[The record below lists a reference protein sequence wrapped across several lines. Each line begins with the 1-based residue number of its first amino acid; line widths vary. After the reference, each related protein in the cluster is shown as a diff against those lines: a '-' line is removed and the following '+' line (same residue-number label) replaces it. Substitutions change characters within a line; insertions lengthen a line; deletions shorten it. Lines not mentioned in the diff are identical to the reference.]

1 MTEER
6 KSGRLNGGSGITAGG
21 NVTFGNVSGQVAIG
35 ENIIQTQ
42 SIGQADLE
50 KLRKSLLDFQ
60 NEIAKL
66 DLPPNY
72 QNVVNG
78 EISAAII
85 EANEEKPVLSEIK
98 KKFESAINTVKKAG
112 KEINEISELYEPA
125 KKIAKLVGIGITFLV

>member
-6 KSGRLNGGSGITAGG
+6 KSGRVNGRSGITAGG

-35 ENIIQTQ
+35 ENIVQTQ
-42 SIGQADLE
+42 YIGQVDLE
-50 KLRKSLLDFQ
+50 ELRKSLLDFQ

-85 EANEEKPVLSEIK
+85 EANDEKPALPEIK
-98 KKFESAINTVKKAG
+98 NKFESAINTVKNAG

-125 KKIAKLVGIGITFLV
+125 KKIAKLVGIGIAFLV

>member
-6 KSGRLNGGSGITAGG
+6 ESGKVNGESGITAGG
-21 NVTFGNVSGQVAIG
+21 NVTFGNVTGQVAIG
-35 ENIIQTQ
+35 ENITQIQ
-42 SIGQADLE
+42 SIEQADLE
-50 KLRKSLLDFQ
+50 ELRKSLMDFQ

-85 EANEEKPVLSEIK
+85 EADEDKPALSVIK
-98 KKFESAINTVKKAG
+98 TKFENAINMTKKAG
-112 KEINEISELYEPA
+112 KAINKISELYEPA
-125 KKIAKLVGIGITFLV
+125 KKIAKLVGINLAFLA

>member
-6 KSGRLNGGSGITAGG
+6 KSGRINGGSGITAGG
-21 NVTFGNVSGQVAIG
+21 NFTFGDVSGQVVIG
-35 ENIIQTQ
+35 DNNVQIQ
-42 SIGQADLE
+42 SIEQVDLE

-72 QNVVNG
+72 QNAVNG

-85 EANEEKPVLSEIK
+85 EADEEKPALSEIK
-98 KKFESAINTVKKAG
+98 NKFESAINTAKKAG

>member
-6 KSGRLNGGSGITAGG
+6 KSGRVNGGSGIIAGS

-42 SIGQADLE
+42 SIGQVDIE
-50 KLRKSLLDFQ
+50 KLKKSLLDFQ
-60 NEIAKL
+60 NEIARL

-85 EANEEKPVLSEIK
+85 EADKEKPAISEIK
-98 KKFESAINTVKKAG
+98 KKFKNAINMVKKAG
-112 KEINEISELYEPA
+112 KEINEISGLYEPA
-125 KKIAKLVGIGITFLV
+125 KKIAKLIGMGTAFLV

>member
-1 MTEER
+1 MTEES

-21 NVTFGNVSGQVAIG
+21 TVTFGNVNGQVAIG

-42 SIGQADLE
+42 SIGQVDLE

-66 DLPPNY
+66 DLTPNY
-72 QNVVNG
+72 QNVLNG

-85 EANEEKPVLSEIK
+85 EADEEKPSLSEIK
-98 KKFESAINTVKKAG
+98 NKFENAINTVKKAG
-112 KEINEISELYEPA
+112 KKINEISELYEPA

>member
-6 KSGRLNGGSGITAGG
+6 KSGRVNGGSGITAGG
-21 NVTFGNVSGQVAIG
+21 NFTFGDVSGQVAIG
-35 ENIIQTQ
+35 DNNVQIQ
-42 SIGQADLE
+42 SIGQVDLE

-85 EANEEKPVLSEIK
+85 D
-98 KKFESAINTVKKAG
+98 
-112 KEINEISELYEPA
+112 SELYEPA